1 MIWYGIEALV
11 PTDPDRAAALLVKAR
26 IPLVREYIA
35 RRIAAGAE

>member
-11 PTDPDRAAALLVKAR
+11 PTNPDRAAALLVRAR